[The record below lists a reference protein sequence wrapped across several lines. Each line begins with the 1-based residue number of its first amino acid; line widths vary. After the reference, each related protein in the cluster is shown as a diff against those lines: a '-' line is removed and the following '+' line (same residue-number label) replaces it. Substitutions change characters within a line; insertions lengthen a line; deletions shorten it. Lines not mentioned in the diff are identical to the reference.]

1 MLPSLALRGKGVGLL
16 LLALCLTTSCA
27 DLDSDKYFGDR
38 KTLESVFTDR
48 EQVDAWLAHAYSF
61 LDGCNFEV
69 CSKGATGVDGGSW
82 NPFNFA
88 DDMYYGDRDN
98 TYGDSKD
105 ADYASYN
112 SFREGNYDESV
123 GQNSWVRCYQGIN
136 QATLFMNNI
145 DSHDWNYDLSL
156 EDRIDRKGQARFVR
170 AYYYWLLLRKFG
182 PIPIMPDEGIDYT
195 LEYDELATPRST
207 YEECAEWIASEML
220 KAAGELKTYRR
231 DESNVMRPTIGA
243 ALAVRA
249 IVYTYAASP
258 LANGQLQNGQHPANV
273 TDEIAK
279 ELKNFDGTHLLSLT
293 YDESKWARAAA
304 ACKDVMDLGVY
315 ELFTIGSKSSATEIE
330 PATKLPPETVL
341 YGPNRGESFNDNFSN
356 ENWPNGWLNIDPY
369 LSYRNLFCGLV
380 YPAENP
386 ELIFTRGNM
395 GKGDHDNGIGS
406 LVLHSMPITLH
417 GWNTHGL
424 TQKMVDTYYMKDG
437 TDVDGMYKE
446 WRTPGATTPLNPGND
461 NPRPTGFITRGEFL
475 TNTYPEILINE
486 YQTSNTDKMSQMM
499 KVHHQYAGREPRF
512 YASVAY
518 NGTIWQQIGA
528 EAAEHNKQITYYY
541 QGGDGYNNTF
551 SYLRTGIGVKKY
563 YNPYD
568 YIKWQNSYD
577 NISEK
582 FDPAIRYADIL
593 LMYAEALNELTQTY
607 TMKTWKGENVTI
619 SRNIAEMQKG
629 IHPVR
634 IRAGLHD
641 YPAAD
646 YADANQLRARI
657 KRERMIEFMAEG
669 KRYFDLRRWMDA
681 PVEENKCVYG
691 LNILQTEANKEDF
704 MEVIP
709 CSNLSATFTDKMY
722 FWPISFANLKHNK
735 NLVQNPGWNYFEN
748 DEDVIK
754 TIGAETPKADAVDL
768 AGRRIQ
774 HITRPGFYVIRRQKV
789 VVK

>member
-1 MLPSLALRGKGVGLL
+1 ME
-16 LLALCLTTSCA
+16 
-27 DLDSDKYFGDR
+27 DKYEIYGIGFDWGCHYGPSHALYIPNYRVKSYFAKGSAYVRSRFLVNVYIGKEYIMQEILFNQPKTSEQYVPLSPTMFHNLFGSKEFFKFRDYWTE
-38 KTLESVFTDR
+38 KNDWGSI
-48 EQVDAWLAHAYSF
+48 VD
-61 LDGCNFEV
+61 FE
-69 CSKGATGVDGGSW
+69 
-82 NPFNFA
+82 
-88 DDMYYGDRDN
+88 
-98 TYGDSKD
+98 
-105 ADYASYN
+105 
-112 SFREGNYDESV
+112 E
-123 GQNSWVRCYQGIN
+123 I
-136 QATLFMNNI
+136 
-145 DSHDWNYDLSL
+145 
-156 EDRIDRKGQARFVR
+156 EDRILFKFKVSDWKKKVWGVNLNVIAHTF
-170 AYYYWLLLRKFG
+170 AGGLLRKFG

-330 PATKLPPETVL
+330 PATKLPPDTVL

-461 NPRPTGFITRGEFL
+461 NPRPTGFVTVGEYRA
-475 TNTYPEILINE
+475 NTYPEILINE
-486 YQTSNTDKMSQMM
+486 YQTSNTDKLNQMM

-528 EAAEHNKQITYYY
+528 EAAEHNKQITYYR

-607 TMKTWKGENVTI
+607 TMKTWKGEDVTI

-735 NLVQNPGWNYFEN
+735 NLVQNPGWE
-748 DEDVIK
+748 
-754 TIGAETPKADAVDL
+754 
-768 AGRRIQ
+768 
-774 HITRPGFYVIRRQKV
+774 
-789 VVK
+789 

>member
-1 MLPSLALRGKGVGLL
+1 MKKNIAKYVLLMACGIGLL
-16 LLALCLTTSCA
+16 AACA

-48 EQVDAWLAHAYSF
+48 EQVDQWLAHAYSF
-61 LDGCNFEV
+61 LNGCNFEV
-69 CSKGATGVDGGSW
+69 CSKGATGADGGSW

-98 TYGDSKD
+98 TFGDSKD

-123 GQNSWVRCYQGIN
+123 GQNAWVRCYQGIN
-136 QATLFMNNI
+136 QATLFIKNI

-182 PIPIMPDEGIDYT
+182 PIPIMPEDGADYT

-220 KAAGELKTYRR
+220 KAAGELKYYTR

-258 LANGQLQNGQHPANV
+258 LANGQLQNGQHSANV
-273 TDEIAK
+273 TDDIAK

-315 ELFTIGSKSSATEIE
+315 DLYTEAYNDVATDGTPKTVTPPDTII
-330 PATKLPPETVL
+330 
-341 YGPNRGESFNDNFSN
+341 YGAQSGQQFPDNFAN
-356 ENWPNGWLNIDPY
+356 ENWPKGWKNIDPY
-369 LSYRNLFCGLV
+369 LSYRNLFNGIAS
-380 YPAENP
+380 PAGNP
-386 ELIFTRGNM
+386 ELIFTRGNLS
-395 GKGDHDNGIGS
+395 KSDHDNGIGS
-406 LVLHSMPITLH
+406 LVLHSMPVSVN
-417 GWNTHGL
+417 GWNTHGM

-437 TDVDGMYKE
+437 TDVDGMYSE

-461 NPRPTGFITRGEFL
+461 NPRPAGFINRTEAQSGQ
-475 TNTYPEILINE
+475 YPEVLVNP
-486 YQTSNTDKMSQMM
+486 TARASAQMQQLM
-499 KVHHQYAGREPRF
+499 QVAHQYCGREPRF

-518 NGTIWQQIGA
+518 NGTLW
-528 EAAEHNKQITYYY
+528 EMLNHPTNSLWNSQITYYR
-541 QGGDGYNNTF
+541 GGTDGYKNSF
-551 SYLRTGIGVKKY
+551 SYLRTGIGIKKY
-563 YNPYD
+563 YHPND
-568 YIKWQNSYD
+568 YIPAQNSYEG
-577 NISEK
+577 ICEK
-582 FDPAIRYADIL
+582 YEPAVRYADIL
-593 LMYAEALNELTQTY
+593 LQYAEALNELTQSY
-607 TMKTWKGENVTI
+607 TMKTWKGEDVTI
-619 SRNIAEMQKG
+619 SRNVDEMKKG
-629 IHPVR
+629 IQPVR

-641 YPAAD
+641 YPASD
-646 YADANQLRARI
+646 YADPNQLRARI

-681 PVEENKCVYG
+681 PVEENKRVYG
-691 LNILQTEANKEDF
+691 LNVFQTANNKDQF
-704 MEVIP
+704 MQVIP
-709 CSNLSATFTDKMY
+709 VYNLSATFTDKMY
-722 FWPISFANLKHNK
+722 FWPISFTDLKRNK
-735 NLVQNPGWNYFEN
+735 NLVQNPGWKYN
-748 DEDVIK
+748 D
-754 TIGAETPKADAVDL
+754 
-768 AGRRIQ
+768 
-774 HITRPGFYVIRRQKV
+774 
-789 VVK
+789 